1 MNSRLNN
8 RLANREDRQGG
19 IATYFE
25 NLKELVQIND
35 GSRSFILKTVD
46 CHDQSAPF
54 NSEQETRIAIT
65 HLLSHML
72 TIGFH
77 KLLMGSLLSEL
88 SSNFN

>member
-46 CHDQSAPF
+46 CHDQSARGF
-54 NSEQETRIAIT
+54 SEVSKSSKSIQF
-65 HLLSHML
+65 LY
-72 TIGFH
+72 
-77 KLLMGSLLSEL
+77 SLLSK
-88 SSNFN
+88 SHSNPR